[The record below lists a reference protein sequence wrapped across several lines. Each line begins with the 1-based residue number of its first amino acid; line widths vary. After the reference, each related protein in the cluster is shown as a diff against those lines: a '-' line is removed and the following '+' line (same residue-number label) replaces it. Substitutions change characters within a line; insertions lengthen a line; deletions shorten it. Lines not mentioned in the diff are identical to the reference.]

1 MTTTEIAK
9 MVEDLEWLGLDEET
23 IAALVVPQPLPSRP
37 PMQPMN
43 QSLQRDLETLAMLR
57 GETVPEV
64 VERIKAEMSAQGA
77 DMEICREFF
86 AELDEVAR
94 LHVN

>member
-1 MTTTEIAK
+1 MRNTS
-9 MVEDLEWLGLDEET
+9 
-23 IAALVVPQPLPSRP
+23 P
-37 PMQPMN
+37 
-43 QSLQRDLETLAMLR
+43 QSLQRDLETLALLR

-77 DMEICREFF
+77 DMEICQEFF
-86 AELDEVAR
+86 AALDEVAR